1 MIMISMVYL
10 EKCPNFAE
18 HTLCKLFSKATEHQ
32 SSRRMVR
39 FPPPPLLKTSDC
51 LWLATPPIASDQ
63 IVTVVG
69 SARRRFVEFGDGVF
83 ES

>member
-1 MIMISMVYL
+1 VRACL
-10 EKCPNFAE
+10 WAQAKANFKTQTT
-18 HTLCKLFSKATEHQ
+18 HVDVILDHFRTW
-32 SSRRMVR
+32 VR